1 MSETRYI
8 KAVYSVDAGQ
18 ALTTLQGL
26 ADSAR
31 GAGAKMDDLIDQSQ
45 KVTQQAD
52 KTGEGMKKLSVL
64 FGQQG
69 LAGDLEDVTDGLR
82 MLAPEL
88 GTAGMAIGGVTLA
101 VGLAAAGMVAA
112 HSAIVEFGRGVVESQ
127 SKIGSLSPA
136 LKGMAENIAEADA
149 ASAMAKKTLAEGLA
163 PALESLSGPVNVLKV
178 EFANWAAD
186 LAETVVLLGKV
197 AAHYASIA
205 TSRFSKTWLYQQ
217 AEQIGARFTQTEAAI
232 SAQANI
238 DSARAAEAAKWGNFE
253 QPLLTQADLDEKAAE
268 AAKKAAEEAEALAKA
283 QHDQAK
289 AMAANTAALDAAA
302 LKAWERM
309 QQEAEAVGLMGAW
322 VAELR
327 SGWQAVGT
335 TAAGLT
341 QYSSVPPSVAA
352 ALGGTMSTGTVGG
365 WQFNAAIQQQDA
377 ALAAQTATAGG
388 GITGAQA
395 LGGVTSALG
404 VINAA
409 AGAKPMDAAM
419 SAIGAMGPYG
429 AAIAAGL
436 ELGLNPKT
444 IDKLING
451 FLKIVDKLPEILE
464 NVLTEV
470 LPAIIMAIPEIFAKL
485 MYAIL
490 VDIPRMIANAIA
502 DLFRKDKPEPGKGP
516 NPYQPGT
523 AQYLMFEKDKQANQ
537 GRALWSDQ
545 YGSREQASRSARA
558 PYLDPRLGSGIIPG
572 AQMAGVT
579 VNLQAVGSIPDQA
592 ADEIVRAISR
602 AQRRGVR

>member
-31 GAGAKMDDLIDQSQ
+31 GAGAKMDELIDQSE

-69 LAGDLEDVTDGLR
+69 MAGDLEDVTDGLR

-112 HSAIVEFGRGVVESQ
+112 HSAIVDFGRGVIESE

-136 LKGMAENIAEADA
+136 LKSMAKNIQEADT
-149 ASAMAKKTLAEGLA
+149 ASAMARKTLAEGLA
-163 PALESLSGPVNVLKV
+163 PALEQMSGPVNALKV
-178 EFANWAAD
+178 EAAGWAGS
-186 LAETVVLLGKV
+186 LAETVALLVKV
-197 AAHYASIA
+197 IDHYTTLGNLPIVQRLSG
-205 TSRFSKTWLYQQ
+205 TS
-217 AEQIGARFTQTEAAI
+217 AAI
-232 SAQANI
+232 AAQANI
-238 DSARAAEAAKWGNFE
+238 DRARAKDEAKWGNFE
-253 QPLLTQADLDEKAAE
+253 QPLLTQADIDNKAAE
-268 AAKKAAEEAEALAKA
+268 EAKKAAEEAAALAKA
-283 QHDQAK
+283 QNEQAK
-289 AMAANTAALDAAA
+289 AMAANTAAQDAAA
-302 LKAWERM
+302 LAAYERM
-309 QQEAEAVGLMGAW
+309 RKDAEAVGVMGTW
-322 VAELR
+322 ITDLL
-327 SGWQAVGT
+327 SGWQAGGIG
-335 TAAGLT
+335 AGGLT
-341 QYSSVPPSVAA
+341 QYGAVPDSVAS
-352 ALGGTMSTGTVGG
+352 ALGGTTVTATGGG
-365 WQFNAAIQQQDA
+365 YAFNAAWAESQA
-377 ALAAQTATAGG
+377 ALEAPAEAATASS
-388 GITGAQA
+388 ITGAQA

-451 FLKIVDKLPEILE
+451 FLKIADMLPEILE
-464 NVLTEV
+464 NILTKV

-485 MYAIL
+485 MYSIL
-490 VDIPRMIANAIA
+490 VDLPRMIANAIA
-502 DLFRKDKPEPGKGP
+502 DLFRKDKPEPGRGP

-523 AQYLMFEKDKQANQ
+523 AQYLMFEKDKRENQ

>member
-1 MSETRYI
+1 MSETRQI

-31 GAGAKMDDLIDQSQ
+31 TAGAKMDDLIVQSE
-45 KVTQQAD
+45 KVTEQTG

-69 LAGDLEDVTDGLR
+69 LAGDIEDISDGFR
-82 MLAPEL
+82 MLAPEM
-88 GTAGMAIGGVTLA
+88 GTATMAIGGVTVAIGLA
-101 VGLAAAGMVAA
+101 VTGMIAA
-112 HSAIVEFGRGVVESQ
+112 HSAIVELGRGVIESE

-136 LKGMAENIAEADA
+136 LKGMAQNIQEADT
-149 ASAMAKKTLAEGLA
+149 ASAMAKKTLTEGLA
-163 PALESLSGPVNVLKV
+163 PALDALSGPVNVLKI

-197 AAHYASIA
+197 AAHYGSIA
-205 TSRFSKTWLYQQ
+205 TSRFSRTWLYQQ
-217 AEQIGARFTQTEAAI
+217 AEQIGERFTQTEAAI

-238 DSARAAEAAKWGNFE
+238 DATRAAEAEKWGSLE
-253 QPLLTQADLDEKAAE
+253 QPLTAKAAE
-268 AAKKAAEEAEALAKA
+268 DAAALSKA
-283 QHDQAK
+283 QTDQAK
-289 AMAANTAALDAAA
+289 ATATNTAAQDAAA
-302 LKAWERM
+302 LAAYERM
-309 QQEAEAVGLMGAW
+309 RQDAEAVGIMGSW
-322 VAELR
+322 VADLR
-327 SGWQAVGT
+327 AGWQAGGIG
-335 TAAGLT
+335 AGGLT
-341 QYSSVPPSVAA
+341 QYGAVPASVAT
-352 ALGGTMSTGTVGG
+352 ALGGTTVTATGGG
-365 WQFNAAIQQQDA
+365 WAFNDAWAQSQQ
-377 ALAAQTATAGG
+377 ALETPAATAESGMFSG
-388 GITGAQA
+388 YNGAQA
-395 LGGVTSALG
+395 LSGVTSTLS

-444 IDKLING
+444 IDKLVNG
-451 FLKIVDKLPEILE
+451 FLKIVDKLPEILV
-464 NVLTEV
+464 NLFTKVV
-470 LPAIIMAIPEIFAKL
+470 PKL
-485 MYAIL
+485 LEGVVQIYIAYMRSMLIEL
-490 VDIPRMIANAIA
+490 PRMLADAIAN
-502 DLFRKDKPEPGKGP
+502 LFKRDKGEMGVGE
-516 NPYQPGT
+516 NPYDPGT
-523 AQYLMFEKDKQANQ
+523 RKYAKFEEAKKANE
-537 GRALWSDQ
+537 GRSMWSDQ
-545 YGSREQASRSARA
+545 YGSREQTSRSARA

>member
-31 GAGAKMDDLIDQSQ
+31 GAGVKMDELIDQSE
-45 KVTQQAD
+45 KVTKQAD

-69 LAGDLEDVTDGLR
+69 MAGDIEDVIDGFK
-82 MLAPEL
+82 MLAPQL
-88 GTAGMAIGGVTLA
+88 GTAGLAMGGVALGAGAA
-101 VGLAAAGMVAA
+101 VAGMVAA

-127 SKIGSLSPA
+127 SKIGSLSPE
-136 LKGMAENIAEADA
+136 LKSMTENIERADA
-149 ASAMAKKTLAEGLA
+149 ASSLARVTFAEKLA
-163 PALESLSGPVNVLKV
+163 PALDILSGPVLALGAA
-178 EFANWAAD
+178 FANWLADGLSAAAMLIKVIDYYTKLSSLPGINVIAGAIGKSDTLIDSQVAAD
-186 LAETVVLLGKV
+186 RV
-197 AAHYASIA
+197 
-205 TSRFSKTWLYQQ
+205 
-217 AEQIGARFTQTEAAI
+217 
-232 SAQANI
+232 
-238 DSARAAEAAKWGNFE
+238 RAAEAAKWGNFE
-253 QPLLTQADLDEKAAE
+253 QPLLTQSDLDEKAKEDAE
-268 AAKKAAEEAEALAKA
+268 KLSKA
-283 QHDQAK
+283 QTDQAK
-289 AMAANTAALDAAA
+289 ATVANTAAQDAAA

-309 QQEAEAVGLMGAW
+309 RQDAEAAGIMQQW
-322 VAELR
+322 MDDLR
-327 SGWQAVGT
+327 AGWQAIGT
-335 TAAGLT
+335 NAAGLT
-341 QYSSVPPSVAA
+341 QYGAVPDSVAS
-352 ALGGTMSTGTVGG
+352 ALGGTTVTATGGG
-365 WQFNAAIQQQDA
+365 YAFNAAWAESQA
-377 ALAAQTATAGG
+377 ALEAPAEAATASS
-388 GITGAQA
+388 ITGAQA

-485 MYAIL
+485 MYSIL

-523 AQYLMFEKDKQANQ
+523 AQYLMFEKDKRENQ

>member
-31 GAGAKMDDLIDQSQ
+31 GAGAKMDELIDQSE

-112 HSAIVEFGRGVVESQ
+112 HSAIVDFGRGVIESE

-136 LKGMAENIAEADA
+136 LKSMAKNIQEADT
-149 ASAMAKKTLAEGLA
+149 ASAMARKTLAEGLA
-163 PALESLSGPVNVLKV
+163 PALEQMSGPVNALKV
-178 EFANWAAD
+178 EAAGWAGS
-186 LAETVVLLGKV
+186 LAETVALLVKV
-197 AAHYASIA
+197 IDHYTTLGNLPIVQRLSG
-205 TSRFSKTWLYQQ
+205 TS
-217 AEQIGARFTQTEAAI
+217 AAI
-232 SAQANI
+232 AAQANI
-238 DSARAAEAAKWGNFE
+238 DRARAADAAKWGNFE
-253 QPLLTQADLDEKAAE
+253 QPLYTAEDLAAKQADQTKATEAATAAVRKNAE
-268 AAKKAAEEAEALAKA
+268 A
-283 QHDQAK
+283 Q
-289 AMAANTAALDAAA
+289 DAAA

-502 DLFRKDKPEPGKGP
+502 DLFRKDKSEPGKGP

-523 AQYLMFEKDKQANQ
+523 AQYLMWEKDKQANQ

>member
-31 GAGAKMDDLIDQSQ
+31 GAGVKMDELIDQSE
-45 KVTQQAD
+45 KVTKQAD

-101 VGLAAAGMVAA
+101 VGLAAAGMIAA
-112 HSAIVEFGRGVVESQ
+112 HSAIVEFGRGVIESE

-136 LKGMAENIAEADA
+136 LKSMAQNIQEADT
-149 ASAMAKKTLAEGLA
+149 ASAMARKTLAEGLA
-163 PALESLSGPVNVLKV
+163 PALEQMSGPVNALKV
-178 EFANWAAD
+178 EAAGWAGS
-186 LAETVVLLGKV
+186 LAETVALLVKV
-197 AAHYASIA
+197 IDHYTTLGNLPIVQRLSG
-205 TSRFSKTWLYQQ
+205 TS
-217 AEQIGARFTQTEAAI
+217 AAI
-232 SAQANI
+232 AAQANI
-238 DSARAAEAAKWGNFE
+238 DRARAADAAKWGNFE
-253 QPLLTQADLDEKAAE
+253 QPLYTAEDLAAKQADQTKATEAATAAVRKNAE
-268 AAKKAAEEAEALAKA
+268 A
-283 QHDQAK
+283 Q
-289 AMAANTAALDAAA
+289 DAAA

-485 MYAIL
+485 MYSIL

-516 NPYQPGT
+516 NPYRPGT
-523 AQYLMFEKDKQANQ
+523 AQYLMFEKDKRENQ

>member
-1 MSETRYI
+1 MSETRQI

-31 GAGAKMDDLIDQSQ
+31 TAGAKMDDLIVQSER
-45 KVTQQAD
+45 VTEQTE

-69 LAGDLEDVTDGLR
+69 LAGDIEDISDGFR
-82 MLAPEL
+82 MLAPEM
-88 GTAGMAIGGVTLA
+88 GTATMAIGGVTVA
-101 VGLAAAGMVAA
+101 VGLAAAGMIAA
-112 HSAIVEFGRGVVESQ
+112 HSAIVEFGRGVIESE

-136 LKGMAENIAEADA
+136 LKSMAQNIQEADT
-149 ASAMAKKTLAEGLA
+149 ASAMARKTLAEGLA
-163 PALESLSGPVNVLKV
+163 PALEQLSGPINVLKV
-178 EFANWAAD
+178 EAAGWAAS
-186 LAETVVLLGKV
+186 LVSTVALLVKV
-197 AAHYASIA
+197 VDHYTTLGNLPIVQRLSG
-205 TSRFSKTWLYQQ
+205 TS
-217 AEQIGARFTQTEAAI
+217 AAI
-232 SAQANI
+232 AAQANI
-238 DSARAAEAAKWGNFE
+238 DRARAADAAKWGNFE
-253 QPLLTQADLDEKAAE
+253 QPLLTQADLDNKAGEE
-268 AAKKAAEEAEALAKA
+268 AAKKAAEEAAAK
-283 QHDQAK
+283 K
-289 AMAANTAALDAAA
+289 AAEDAAA
-302 LKAWERM
+302 LSKAVRSNTAAQDAAALAAYERLRK
-309 QQEAEAVGLMGAW
+309 EAEAVGVMGAW
-322 VAELR
+322 VADLR
-327 SGWQAVGT
+327 AGWQAGGIG
-335 TAAGLT
+335 AGGLT
-341 QYSSVPPSVAA
+341 QYGAVPASVAT
-352 ALGGTMSTGTVGG
+352 ALGGTTVTGTGGG
-365 WQFNAAIQQQDA
+365 WAFSDAWAKSQQ
-377 ALAAQTATAGG
+377 ALEAPAEAATAS

-451 FLKIVDKLPEILE
+451 FLKIIDKLPEILE

-470 LPAIIMAIPEIFAKL
+470 LPALIMAIPEIFAKL
-485 MYAIL
+485 MYSIL

-502 DLFRKDKPEPGKGP
+502 DLFRKDKTESGKGE

-523 AQYLMFEKDKQANQ
+523 AQYLMFEKDKKSSQ
-537 GRALWSDQ
+537 GRALWADQ
-545 YGSREQASRSARA
+545 YGSREQTSRSARA

>member
-31 GAGAKMDDLIDQSQ
+31 GAGAKMDELIDQSE

-112 HSAIVEFGRGVVESQ
+112 HSAIVDFGRGVIESE

-136 LKGMAENIAEADA
+136 LKSMAQNIQEADT
-149 ASAMAKKTLAEGLA
+149 ASAMARKTLAEGLA
-163 PALESLSGPVNVLKV
+163 PALEQMSGPVNALKV
-178 EFANWAAD
+178 EAAGWAGS
-186 LAETVVLLGKV
+186 LAETVALLVKV
-197 AAHYASIA
+197 IDHYTTLGNLPIVQRLSG
-205 TSRFSKTWLYQQ
+205 TS
-217 AEQIGARFTQTEAAI
+217 AAI
-232 SAQANI
+232 AAQANI
-238 DSARAAEAAKWGNFE
+238 ERARAADAAKWGSFE
-253 QPLLTQADLDEKAAE
+253 QPLYTAEDLAAKQADQTKATEAATAAVRKNAE
-268 AAKKAAEEAEALAKA
+268 A
-283 QHDQAK
+283 Q
-289 AMAANTAALDAAA
+289 DAAA

-327 SGWQAVGT
+327 SGWQAVGA

-436 ELGLNPKT
+436 ELGLNPRT

-451 FLKIVDKLPEILE
+451 FLKIADKLPLILE
-464 NVLTEV
+464 NILTKV
-470 LPAIIMAIPEIFAKL
+470 LPSIILAIPEIFASL
-485 MYAIL
+485 ITSIL
-490 VDIPRMIANAIA
+490 IELPKMIAEGIA
-502 DLFRKDKPEPGKGP
+502 NLFRTDGDKGGGRNETHAYKA
-516 NPYQPGT
+516 
-523 AQYLMFEKDKQANQ
+523 AQ
-537 GRALWSDQ
+537 RAEWLEQ
-545 YGSREQASRSARA
+545 EAAREQASRSARA

>member
-31 GAGAKMDDLIDQSQ
+31 GAGVKMDELIDQSE

-69 LAGDLEDVTDGLR
+69 LAGDVEDVTDGLR

-88 GTAGMAIGGVTLA
+88 GAAGMAIGGVTLA

-112 HSAIVEFGRGVVESQ
+112 HSAIVDFGRGVIESE

-136 LKGMAENIAEADA
+136 LKSMAQNIQEADT
-149 ASAMAKKTLAEGLA
+149 ASAMARKTLAEGLA
-163 PALESLSGPVNVLKV
+163 PALEQISGPVNALKV
-178 EFANWAAD
+178 EAAGWAGS
-186 LAETVVLLGKV
+186 LAETVALLVKV
-197 AAHYASIA
+197 IDHYTTLGNLPIVQRLSG
-205 TSRFSKTWLYQQ
+205 TS
-217 AEQIGARFTQTEAAI
+217 AAI
-232 SAQANI
+232 AAQANI
-238 DSARAAEAAKWGNFE
+238 ERARAADTAKWGSFE
-253 QPLLTQADLDEKAAE
+253 QPLYTAEDLAAKQADQTKATE
-268 AAKKAAEEAEALAKA
+268 AA
-283 QHDQAK
+283 
-289 AMAANTAALDAAA
+289 TAAVRKNANAQDAAA

-409 AGAKPMDAAM
+409 AGAKPIDAAM

-444 IDKLING
+444 IDKLVNG
-451 FLKIVDKLPEILE
+451 FLKIIDKLPEILE

-523 AQYLMFEKDKQANQ
+523 AQYLMWEKDKRENQ

-545 YGSREQASRSARA
+545 YGSREQTSRSARA

>member
-1 MSETRYI
+1 MSETRQI

-31 GAGAKMDDLIDQSQ
+31 TAGAKMDDLIVQSE
-45 KVTQQAD
+45 KVTEQTG

-69 LAGDLEDVTDGLR
+69 LAGDIEDISDGFR
-82 MLAPEL
+82 MLAPEM
-88 GTAGMAIGGVTLA
+88 GTATMAIGGVTVA
-101 VGLAAAGMVAA
+101 IGLAATGMIAA
-112 HSAIVEFGRGVVESQ
+112 HSAIVEFGRGVIESE

-136 LKGMAENIAEADA
+136 LKGMAKHIQEADT
-149 ASAMAKKTLAEGLA
+149 ASAMARKTLAEGLA
-163 PALESLSGPVNVLKV
+163 PALEQLSGPFNALKV
-178 EFANWAAD
+178 EAAGWAAS
-186 LAETVVLLGKV
+186 LVSTVALLVKV
-197 AAHYASIA
+197 VDHYTTLGNLPIVQRLSG
-205 TSRFSKTWLYQQ
+205 TS
-217 AEQIGARFTQTEAAI
+217 AAI
-232 SAQANI
+232 AAQANI
-238 DSARAAEAAKWGNFE
+238 DRARAKDEAKWGNFE
-253 QPLLTQADLDEKAAE
+253 QPLLTQADIDNKAAE
-268 AAKKAAEEAEALAKA
+268 QAAAEEAAAKKAAEDAANLSKA
-283 QHDQAK
+283 VR
-289 AMAANTAALDAAA
+289 ANTAAQDAAA
-302 LKAWERM
+302 LAAYERM
-309 QQEAEAVGLMGAW
+309 RQEAEAVGVMGSW
-322 VAELR
+322 VADLR
-327 SGWQAVGT
+327 AGWQAGGIG
-335 TAAGLT
+335 AGGLT
-341 QYSSVPPSVAA
+341 QYGAVPASVAT
-352 ALGGTMSTGTVGG
+352 ALGGTTV
-365 WQFNAAIQQQDA
+365 
-377 ALAAQTATAGG
+377 TATGG
-388 GITGAQA
+388 GYAFNDAWAKSQQALETPAEAATASGITGAQA
-395 LGGVTSALG
+395 LGGVTSALS

-444 IDKLING
+444 IDKLVNG
-451 FLKIVDKLPEILE
+451 FLKIIDKLPEILE

-470 LPAIIMAIPEIFAKL
+470 LPALIMAIPEIFAKL

-502 DLFRKDKPEPGKGP
+502 DLFRKDKTESGKGE

-523 AQYLMFEKDKQANQ
+523 AQYLMYEKDKKSSQ

-545 YGSREQASRSARA
+545 YGSREQTSRSARA

>member
-1 MSETRYI
+1 MSETRQI

-31 GAGAKMDDLIDQSQ
+31 TAGAKMDDLIVQSE
-45 KVTQQAD
+45 KVTEQTE

-69 LAGDLEDVTDGLR
+69 LAGDIEDISDGFR
-82 MLAPEL
+82 MLAPEM
-88 GTAGMAIGGVTLA
+88 GTATMAIGGVTVA
-101 VGLAAAGMVAA
+101 VGLAAAGMIAA
-112 HSAIVEFGRGVVESQ
+112 HSAIVEFGRGVIESEG
-127 SKIGSLSPA
+127 KIGSLSPA
-136 LKGMAENIAEADA
+136 LKGMAQNIAEADT
-149 ASAMAKKTLAEGLA
+149 ASAMARKTLAEGLA
-163 PALESLSGPVNVLKV
+163 PALEQMSGPVNALKV
-178 EFANWAAD
+178 EAAGWAGS
-186 LAETVVLLGKV
+186 LAETVALLAKV
-197 AAHYASIA
+197 IDHYTTLGNLPIVQRLSG
-205 TSRFSKTWLYQQ
+205 TS
-217 AEQIGARFTQTEAAI
+217 AAI
-232 SAQANI
+232 AAQANI
-238 DSARAAEAAKWGNFE
+238 DRARAADAAKWGSFE
-253 QPLLTQADLDEKAAE
+253 QPLYTAEDLAAKQTDQTKATE
-268 AAKKAAEEAEALAKA
+268 AA
-283 QHDQAK
+283 
-289 AMAANTAALDAAA
+289 TAAVRKNADAQDAAA

-352 ALGGTMSTGTVGG
+352 ALGGTMSSGTVGG

-451 FLKIVDKLPEILE
+451 FLKIIDKLPEILE

-502 DLFRKDKPEPGKGP
+502 DLFRKDKTESGNGE

-523 AQYLMFEKDKQANQ
+523 AQYLMFEKDKKSSQ

-545 YGSREQASRSARA
+545 YGSREQTSRSARA

>member
-1 MSETRYI
+1 MSETRQI

-31 GAGAKMDDLIDQSQ
+31 TAGAKMDDLIVQSE
-45 KVTQQAD
+45 KVTEQTG

-69 LAGDLEDVTDGLR
+69 LAGDIEDISDGFR
-82 MLAPEL
+82 MLAPEM
-88 GTAGMAIGGVTLA
+88 GTATMAIGGVTVAIGLA
-101 VGLAAAGMVAA
+101 VTGMIAA
-112 HSAIVEFGRGVVESQ
+112 HSAIVELGRGVIESE

-136 LKGMAENIAEADA
+136 LKGMAQNIQEADT
-149 ASAMAKKTLAEGLA
+149 ASAMAKKTLTEGLA
-163 PALESLSGPVNVLKV
+163 PALDALSGPVNVLKI

-197 AAHYASIA
+197 AAHYGSIA
-205 TSRFSKTWLYQQ
+205 TSRFSRTWLYQQ
-217 AEQIGARFTQTEAAI
+217 AEQIGERFTQTEAAI

-238 DSARAAEAAKWGNFE
+238 DATRAAEAEKWGSLE
-253 QPLLTQADLDEKAAE
+253 QPLTAKAAE
-268 AAKKAAEEAEALAKA
+268 DAAALSKA
-283 QHDQAK
+283 QTDQAK
-289 AMAANTAALDAAA
+289 ATATNTAAQDAAA
-302 LKAWERM
+302 LAAYERM
-309 QQEAEAVGLMGAW
+309 RQDAEAVGVMGAW
-322 VAELR
+322 VADLR
-327 SGWQAVGT
+327 AGWQAGGIG
-335 TAAGLT
+335 AGGLT
-341 QYSSVPPSVAA
+341 QYGAVPASVAT
-352 ALGGTMSTGTVGG
+352 ALGGTTVTATGGG
-365 WQFNAAIQQQDA
+365 WAFNDAWAKSQQ
-377 ALAAQTATAGG
+377 ALEAPAEAATAS

-444 IDKLING
+444 IDKLVNG
-451 FLKIVDKLPEILE
+451 FLKIIDKLPEILE

-470 LPAIIMAIPEIFAKL
+470 LPALIMAIPEIFAKL

-502 DLFRKDKPEPGKGP
+502 DLFRKDKTESGKGE

-523 AQYLMFEKDKQANQ
+523 AQYLMFEKDKKSNQ

-545 YGSREQASRSARA
+545 YGSREQTSRSARA

>member
-31 GAGAKMDDLIDQSQ
+31 GAGVKMDELIDQSE

-88 GTAGMAIGGVTLA
+88 GAAGMAIGGVTLA

-112 HSAIVEFGRGVVESQ
+112 HSAIVDFGRGVVESE

-136 LKGMAENIAEADA
+136 LKSMAQNIQEADT
-149 ASAMAKKTLAEGLA
+149 ASAMARKTLAEGLA
-163 PALESLSGPVNVLKV
+163 PALEQMSGPVNALKV
-178 EFANWAAD
+178 EAAGWAGS
-186 LAETVVLLGKV
+186 LAETVALLIKV
-197 AAHYASIA
+197 IDHYTTLGNLPIVQRLSG
-205 TSRFSKTWLYQQ
+205 TS
-217 AEQIGARFTQTEAAI
+217 AAI
-232 SAQANI
+232 AAQANI
-238 DSARAAEAAKWGNFE
+238 ERARAKEDAKWGSFE
-253 QPLLTQADLDEKAAE
+253 QPLLTQADLDNKSAE
-268 AAKKAAEEAEALAKA
+268 EAKKAAEEAAALAKA
-283 QHDQAK
+283 QRDQAK
-289 AMAANTAALDAAA
+289 AMAANTAAQDAAA
-302 LKAWERM
+302 LAAYERM
-309 QQEAEAVGLMGAW
+309 RKDAEAVGVMGTWINDLLA
-322 VAELR
+322 
-327 SGWQAVGT
+327 GWQAGGIG
-335 TAAGLT
+335 AGGLT
-341 QYSSVPPSVAA
+341 QYGAVPDSVAS
-352 ALGGTMSTGTVGG
+352 ALGGTTVTASGGG
-365 WQFNAAIQQQDA
+365 WAFNAAWAESQA
-377 ALAAQTATAGG
+377 ALEAPTEAATVSN
-388 GITGAQA
+388 ITGAQA

-451 FLKIVDKLPEILE
+451 FLKIADMLPEILE
-464 NVLTEV
+464 NILTKV

-485 MYAIL
+485 MYSIL
-490 VDIPRMIANAIA
+490 VDLPRMIANGIA
-502 DLFRKDKPEPGKGP
+502 DLFRKDKSEPGKGP
-516 NPYQPGT
+516 NPYAPGT
-523 AQYLMFEKDKQANQ
+523 AQYLMWEKDKRENQ

-545 YGSREQASRSARA
+545 YGSREQTSRSARA

>member
-52 KTGEGMKKLSVL
+52 KTGEGMKKLSGL

-69 LAGDLEDVTDGLR
+69 LVADLEDVTDGLR

-88 GTAGMAIGGVTLA
+88 GTAGMAIGGVTVA

-112 HSAIVEFGRGVVESQ
+112 HSAIVDFGRGVIESQ

-136 LKGMAENIAEADA
+136 LKSMAENIAEADA

-178 EFANWAAD
+178 EFANWAAG

-205 TSRFSKTWLYQQ
+205 TSRFSRTWLYQQ
-217 AEQIGARFTQTEAAI
+217 AEQISARFAQTEAAI

-238 DSARAAEAAKWGNFE
+238 DSARAAEDAKWANVE
-253 QPLLTQADLDEKAAE
+253 QPLVKQSDLDEKAKENAE
-268 AAKKAAEEAEALAKA
+268 KLSKA
-283 QHDQAK
+283 QTDQAK
-289 AMAANTAALDAAA
+289 ATVANTAAQDAAA

-309 QQEAEAVGLMGAW
+309 RQDAEAAGTMQQW
-322 VAELR
+322 MDDLR
-327 SGWQAVGT
+327 AGWQAGGIG
-335 TAAGLT
+335 AGGLT
-341 QYSSVPPSVAA
+341 QYYAVPENVAA

-377 ALAAQTATAGG
+377 ALAAQPATAGG

-502 DLFRKDKPEPGKGP
+502 DLFRKDKSESGLGKGP
-516 NPYQPGT
+516 NPYEPGT
-523 AQYLMFEKDKQANQ
+523 PQYEAFEEARKINQ

-579 VNLQAVGSIPDQA
+579 VHLQAVGSIPDQA

>member
-31 GAGAKMDDLIDQSQ
+31 GAGVKMDELIDQSE

-101 VGLAAAGMVAA
+101 VGLAAAGMIAA
-112 HSAIVEFGRGVVESQ
+112 HSAIVEFGRGVIESE

-136 LKGMAENIAEADA
+136 LKSMAQNIQEADT
-149 ASAMAKKTLAEGLA
+149 ASAMARKTLAEGLA
-163 PALESLSGPVNVLKV
+163 PALEQMSGPVNALKV
-178 EFANWAAD
+178 EAAGWAGS
-186 LAETVVLLGKV
+186 LAETVALLVKV
-197 AAHYASIA
+197 IDHYTTLGNLPIVQRLSG
-205 TSRFSKTWLYQQ
+205 TS
-217 AEQIGARFTQTEAAI
+217 AAI
-232 SAQANI
+232 AAQANI
-238 DSARAAEAAKWGNFE
+238 DRARAADAAKWGNFE
-253 QPLLTQADLDEKAAE
+253 QPLYTAEDLAAKQADQTKATEAATAAVRKNAE
-268 AAKKAAEEAEALAKA
+268 A
-283 QHDQAK
+283 Q
-289 AMAANTAALDAAA
+289 DAAA

-502 DLFRKDKPEPGKGP
+502 DLFRKDKPEPGNGP
-516 NPYQPGT
+516 NPYRPGT
-523 AQYLMFEKDKQANQ
+523 AQYLMFEKDKRENQ
-537 GRALWSDQ
+537 GRALWFDQ

>member
-31 GAGAKMDDLIDQSQ
+31 GAGVKMDELIDQSE

-112 HSAIVEFGRGVVESQ
+112 HSAIVDFGRGVIESE

-136 LKGMAENIAEADA
+136 LKSMAKNIQEADT
-149 ASAMAKKTLAEGLA
+149 ASAMARKTLAEGLA
-163 PALESLSGPVNVLKV
+163 PALEQMSGPVNALKV
-178 EFANWAAD
+178 EAAGWAGS
-186 LAETVVLLGKV
+186 LAETVALLAKV
-197 AAHYASIA
+197 IDHYTTLGNLPIVQRLSG
-205 TSRFSKTWLYQQ
+205 TS
-217 AEQIGARFTQTEAAI
+217 AAI
-232 SAQANI
+232 AAQANI
-238 DSARAAEAAKWGNFE
+238 DRARAKDEAKWANFE

-289 AMAANTAALDAAA
+289 AMAANTAAQDAAA
-302 LKAWERM
+302 LAAYERM
-309 QQEAEAVGLMGAW
+309 RKDAEAVGVMGTWITDLLA
-322 VAELR
+322 
-327 SGWQAVGT
+327 GWQAGGIG
-335 TAAGLT
+335 AGGLT
-341 QYSSVPPSVAA
+341 QYGAVPDSVAS
-352 ALGGTMSTGTVGG
+352 ALGGTTVTATGGG
-365 WQFNAAIQQQDA
+365 YAFNAAWAESQA
-377 ALAAQTATAGG
+377 ALEAPAEAATASS
-388 GITGAQA
+388 ITGAQA

-409 AGAKPMDAAM
+409 AGSKPMDAAM

-451 FLKIVDKLPEILE
+451 FLKIADMLPEILE
-464 NVLTEV
+464 NILTKV

-485 MYAIL
+485 MYSIL
-490 VDIPRMIANAIA
+490 VDLPRMIANGIA
-502 DLFRKDKPEPGKGP
+502 DLFRKDKPEPGRGP

-523 AQYLMFEKDKQANQ
+523 AQYLMWEKDKRENQ

>member
-1 MSETRYI
+1 MSETRQI

-31 GAGAKMDDLIDQSQ
+31 TAGAKMDDLIVQSE
-45 KVTQQAD
+45 KVTEQTE

-69 LAGDLEDVTDGLR
+69 LAGDIEDISDGFR
-82 MLAPEL
+82 MLAPEM
-88 GTAGMAIGGVTLA
+88 GTATMAIGGVTVA
-101 VGLAAAGMVAA
+101 IGLAATGMIAA
-112 HSAIVEFGRGVVESQ
+112 HSAIVEFGRGVIESE

-136 LKGMAENIAEADA
+136 LKGMAKNIQEADT
-149 ASAMAKKTLAEGLA
+149 ASAMARKTLAEGLA
-163 PALESLSGPVNVLKV
+163 PALEQMSGPVNALKV
-178 EFANWAAD
+178 EAAGWAGS
-186 LAETVVLLGKV
+186 LAETVALLAKV
-197 AAHYASIA
+197 IDHYTTLGNLPIVQRLSG
-205 TSRFSKTWLYQQ
+205 TS
-217 AEQIGARFTQTEAAI
+217 AAI
-232 SAQANI
+232 AAQANI
-238 DSARAAEAAKWGNFE
+238 DRARAKDEAKWGNFE
-253 QPLLTQADLDEKAAE
+253 QPLLTQADIDNKAAE
-268 AAKKAAEEAEALAKA
+268 QAAAEEAAAKKAAEDAANLSKA
-283 QHDQAK
+283 VR
-289 AMAANTAALDAAA
+289 ANTAAQDAAA
-302 LKAWERM
+302 LAAYERLRK
-309 QQEAEAVGLMGAW
+309 EAEAVGVMGSW
-322 VAELR
+322 VADLR
-327 SGWQAVGT
+327 AGWQAGGIG
-335 TAAGLT
+335 AGGLT
-341 QYSSVPPSVAA
+341 QYGAVPASVAT
-352 ALGGTMSTGTVGG
+352 ALGGTTVTATGGG
-365 WQFNAAIQQQDA
+365 WAFNDAWSQSQQ
-377 ALAAQTATAGG
+377 ALETPAEAATAS

-451 FLKIVDKLPEILE
+451 FLKIIDKLPEILE

-470 LPAIIMAIPEIFAKL
+470 LPALIMAIPEIFAKL

-502 DLFRKDKPEPGKGP
+502 DLFRKDKTEPGKGP

-523 AQYLMFEKDKQANQ
+523 AQYLMWEKDKQANQ

-545 YGSREQASRSARA
+545 YGSREQTSRSARA